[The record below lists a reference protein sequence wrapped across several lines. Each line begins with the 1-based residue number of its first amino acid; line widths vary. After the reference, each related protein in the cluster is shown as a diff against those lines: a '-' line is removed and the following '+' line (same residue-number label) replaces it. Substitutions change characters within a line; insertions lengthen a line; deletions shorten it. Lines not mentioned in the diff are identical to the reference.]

1 MKKEPGIKK
10 RKYNAFLLS
19 VVTICI
25 VAILI
30 GFEFF
35 VQVSSNRKQAYQT
48 AGILIDQVVS
58 LIENNNGKIRLH
70 TESLKED
77 YVTRAKA
84 VSYIIDQNVKL
95 SYSKDELRKIAQL
108 IMVDEIHLFNAKG
121 SIYAGTVP
129 EYYGYNFDSGE
140 QMAYFKPM
148 LEDKS
153 LSMCQD
159 VTPNTAE
166 AKLMMY
172 AICWNDDGTRMIQ
185 VGIEPLRLLSELH
198 ANEIAEVVAGMPSYS
213 GVDIIIADQDN
224 GLIEGSTITGH
235 TGKNLKEIGIDV
247 TGQDLARGADFS
259 AEVDGNSVYCR
270 ARNYGSYTIAITNIK
285 AAVNENIIRPLVL
298 TFLYVVT
305 AVLIIFIIVRN
316 MTTQIIEE
324 QKLSNTDQLTG
335 LFNRRAYETDLEE
348 FSKKPLSNNFT
359 YLSFDLNGLKTVNDN
374 QGHDAGDR
382 LIKGTADCMLQAF
395 GKYGRIYRI
404 GGDEF
409 AAVIFPDRPME
420 DIVSGFKKINTGWSE
435 VNGCDLQVSCGYV
448 TADEHEG
455 LTVEELS
462 KLADSAMYKDKEKYY
477 LEHRIDR
484 RRK

>member
-1 MKKEPGIKK
+1 MRT

-35 VQVSSNRKQAYQT
+35 IQVNSNRKQAYQT
-48 AGILIDQVVS
+48 AGILADQVVS
-58 LIENNNGKIRLH
+58 LIKNNNEKIRLH

-77 YVTRAKA
+77 YITRAKA
-84 VSYIIDQNVKL
+84 VAYIIDQNVKL

-108 IMVDEIHLFNAKG
+108 IAVDEIHLFNVQG

-148 LEDKS
+148 LEDKK
-153 LSMCQD
+153 LEMCQD

-198 ANEIAEVVAGMPSYS
+198 ENEITEVVAGLPSYS
-213 GVDIIIADQDN
+213 GVDIMIADAQT
-224 GLIEGSTITGH
+224 GLIEGSTITRH
-235 TGKNLKEIGIDV
+235 TGKTLAGIGIDT
-247 TGQDLARGADFS
+247 TGRNLEQGDEFS
-259 AEVDGNSVYCR
+259 AEVDGNSVYCH
-270 ARNYGSYTIAITNIK
+270 AEQYGDYIIAITNIK
-285 AAVNENIIRPLVL
+285 AAVNENVIRPIIL

-335 LFNRRAYETDLEE
+335 LYNRRAYETDLEE
-348 FSKKPLSNNFT
+348 FSKKPLPDNLT
-359 YLSFDLNGLKTVNDN
+359 YLSFDLNGLKSVNDN
-374 QGHDAGDR
+374 LGHDAGDR
-382 LIKGTADCMLQAF
+382 LIKGAASCMLQVF
-395 GKYGRIYRI
+395 GIYGRVYRI

-409 AAVIFPDRPME
+409 AAIIFTDKSIQ
-420 DIVSGFKKINTGWSE
+420 DLVSGYKKINEGWSE
-435 VNGCDLQVSCGYV
+435 VNGLDLEVACGFV
-448 TADEHEG
+448 NVRDHEG
-455 LTVEELS
+455 LTVEDLS
-462 KLADSAMYKDKEKYY
+462 KLADSAMYKAKEQYY
-477 LEHRIDR
+477 LENRIDR

>member
-1 MKKEPGIKK
+1 MKT

-30 GFEFF
+30 GFEYFI
-35 VQVSSNRKQAYQT
+35 QVNSNRKQAYQT
-48 AGILIDQVVS
+48 AGILADQVVS
-58 LIENNNGKIRLH
+58 LIKNNNEKIRLH

-77 YVTRAKA
+77 YITRAKA
-84 VSYIIDQNVKL
+84 VAYIIDQNVKL
-95 SYSKDELRKIAQL
+95 SHSKEELRKIAQL
-108 IMVDEIHLFNAKG
+108 IAVDEIHLFNVQG

-148 LEDKS
+148 LENKE
-153 LSMCQD
+153 LEMCQD

-198 ANEIAEVVAGMPSYS
+198 ENEITEVVATMPSYS
-213 GVDIIIADQDN
+213 GIDIIIADAAT
-224 GLIEGSTITGH
+224 GLIEGSTITRH
-235 TGKNLKEIGIDV
+235 TGKTLAGIGIDV
-247 TGQDLARGADFS
+247 TGRNLEQGDEFS
-259 AEVDGNSVYCR
+259 TEVDGNSVYCHVER
-270 ARNYGSYTIAITNIK
+270 YEDYMIAITNMK
-285 AAVNENIIRPLVL
+285 AAVNENVIRPLIL
-298 TFLYVVT
+298 TFLYIVA

-324 QKLSNTDQLTG
+324 QKLSNTDQMTG
-335 LFNRRAYETDLEE
+335 LYNRRAYEADLLE
-348 FSKKPLSNNFT
+348 FSKKPLSENFI
-359 YLSFDLNGLKTVNDN
+359 YISLDLNGLKSVNDN
-374 QGHDAGDR
+374 LGHDVGDR
-382 LIKGTADCMLQAF
+382 LIKGAAECMLQAF
-395 GKYGRIYRI
+395 SKYGRIYRI

-409 AAVIFPDRPME
+409 AALLFTDKPVADL
-420 DIVSGFKKINTGWSE
+420 VSGYRTINEGWSK
-435 VNGCDLQVSCGYV
+435 VNDFDLEVSCGFV
-448 TADEHEG
+448 TSAEHAG
-455 LTVEELS
+455 MSIEELS
-462 KLADSAMYKDKEKYY
+462 KLADSEMYKDKEQYY